1 MIDKKWFLLLATLSF
16 NAMAFDLED
25 YATTLR
31 STRDAYIKAANE
43 RNLSYGPLK
52 NLHNLF
58 VQSCY
63 KISGNELFT
72 KNIQGL
78 HDGMCNEDTKQ
89 AHPGGG
95 VYRADGSLG
104 DMLYSLILATPLHVK
119 LPLSLNADL
128 SDPLANTM
136 YYRMITKNKEI
147 ADLYKSNINITFQKD
162 TACTITK
169 NYLGQKA
176 GESNSDFELRMDD
189 FKIRYNAQ
197 YAAYVKASM
206 EVQLAIGPFKSAF
219 AAYQAATSVFV
230 SASEC
235 TQGMGGKEYYDPYVP

>member
-1 MIDKKWFLLLATLSF
+1 MIDKKWILVFATLSF
-16 NAMAFDLED
+16 NAIAFDLEE
-25 YATTLR
+25 YAGTFR
-31 STRDAYIKAANE
+31 ATRDAYIKASNE

-95 VYRADGSLG
+95 VYRPDGSLG

-119 LPLSLNADL
+119 LPLSLNAINV
-128 SDPLANTM
+128 ANTM
-136 YYRMITKNKEI
+136 YYRMTKKNMEI
-147 ADLYKSNINITFQKD
+147 ANLYTSSINITFEKD
-162 TACTITK
+162 TTCTITK

-176 GESNSDFELRMDD
+176 GESNNDFEIRMDD
-189 FKIRYNAQ
+189 FKTRYNEH
-197 YAAYVKASM
+197 YAAYVRASM
-206 EVQLAIGPFKSAF
+206 ELQLATGPYKGAF
-219 AAYQAATSVFV
+219 AAFQAATSVYV
-230 SASEC
+230 AASEC
-235 TQGMGGKEYYDPYVP
+235 TQGVGGKEYYDPYVP